1 MHDKEYMERAI
12 ELAKKGAGWTS
23 PNPLVG
29 AVIVK
34 EDRVI
39 GEGYHKRYGGLHAER
54 EAFSSL
60 KESAKGATIYVT
72 LEPCCH
78 HGHQPPCTDAIIEHG
93 ISRVVIGSRDPNPL
107 VSGKG
112 AAILKEK
119 GIEVVED
126 FMRKE
131 CDKLNPIFF
140 HFIKTRLPFVTTK
153 YAMTLDGKIA
163 TKTGA
168 SKWIT
173 SEKAREHVHKL
184 RGRYSAIMAGI
195 GTVLA
200 DDPMLNCRLEGA
212 HQPVRIIVDSSLR
225 LPLDSQIVKT
235 ANEYR
240 TIVAHANSQGVES
253 VENRVSQGN
262 SVADDNTLQT
272 QENCVDD
279 STLKN
284 QENCIDDNTLQNQEN
299 CVDDNTLKNQGKSAD
314 DNTLQNQ
321 GNSAADEMNGV
332 SLRKSADNVKNEI
345 SNEKLNVK
353 KEVLEKNG
361 VEVWELP
368 GEEGRVDLWKLIQKI
383 GEAGIDS
390 ILIEGGGEL
399 HESALREGIVNHICA
414 YVAPKIFGGAMAKS
428 PVEGIGVDEPGE
440 GALLENL
447 NITILGE
454 DILLEYDVK
463 GGMKGVYRNC

>member
-240 TIVAHANSQGVES
+240 TIVACANSQGVES
-253 VENRVSQGN
+253 VENIISQGN
-262 SVADDNTLQT
+262 SAADN
-272 QENCVDD
+272 
-279 STLKN
+279 
-284 QENCIDDNTLQNQEN
+284 NTLQNQEK
-299 CVDDNTLKNQGKSAD
+299 CVD

-414 YVAPKIFGGAMAKS
+414 YVAPRIFGGAMAKS

>member
-93 ISRVVIGSRDPNPL
+93 ISRVVIGSRDQNPL

-212 HQPVRIIVDSSLR
+212 HQPVRIIVDSYLR

-240 TIVAHANSQGVES
+240 TIVACANSQGVES
-253 VENRVSQGN
+253 VENIVSQGN
-262 SVADDNTLQT
+262 T
-272 QENCVDD
+272 
-279 STLKN
+279 
-284 QENCIDDNTLQNQEN
+284 
-299 CVDDNTLKNQGKSAD
+299 
-314 DNTLQNQ
+314 
-321 GNSAADEMNGV
+321 AAGEMNGV
-332 SLRKSADNVKNEI
+332 SLRKSADNVKKEI

-368 GEEGRVDLWKLIQKI
+368 GKEGRVDLWKLIQKI

>member
-200 DDPMLNCRLEGA
+200 DDSMLNCRLEGA

-240 TIVAHANSQGVES
+240 TIAVCANSQGVES
-253 VENRVSQGN
+253 VENIVS
-262 SVADDNTLQT
+262 
-272 QENCVDD
+272 
-279 STLKN
+279 
-284 QENCIDDNTLQNQEN
+284 
-299 CVDDNTLKNQGKSAD
+299 
-314 DNTLQNQ
+314 Q

-332 SLRKSADNVKNEI
+332 FLRKSADNVKNEI

-428 PVEGIGVDEPGE
+428 PVEGIGVDAPGE

>member
-1 MHDKEYMERAI
+1 MERAI

-163 TKTGA
+163 TKTCA

-240 TIVAHANSQGVES
+240 TIVACANSQGVES
-253 VENRVSQGN
+253 VE
-262 SVADDNTLQT
+262 
-272 QENCVDD
+272 
-279 STLKN
+279 K
-284 QENCIDDNTLQNQEN
+284 DDNTLQNQE
-299 CVDDNTLKNQGKSAD
+299 
-314 DNTLQNQ
+314 
-321 GNSAADEMNGV
+321 NSAADEMNGV
-332 SLRKSADNVKNEI
+332 SFRKSADNVKNEI

-368 GEEGRVDLWKLIQKI
+368 GEEGKVDLWKLIQKI

>member
-72 LEPCCH
+72 LESCCH

-253 VENRVSQGN
+253 VENIVSQGN
-262 SVADDNTLQT
+262 SA
-272 QENCVDD
+272 
-279 STLKN
+279 
-284 QENCIDDNTLQNQEN
+284 
-299 CVDDNTLKNQGKSAD
+299 AD